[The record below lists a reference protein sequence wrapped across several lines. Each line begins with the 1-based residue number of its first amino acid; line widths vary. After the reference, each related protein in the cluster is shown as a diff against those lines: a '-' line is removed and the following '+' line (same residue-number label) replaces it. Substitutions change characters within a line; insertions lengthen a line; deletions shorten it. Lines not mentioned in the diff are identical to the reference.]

1 MTADQILELF
11 RERGRAA
18 YLGEPVSQTEH
29 ALQSAW
35 AAEKAG
41 VSSALI
47 TAALVHDLGHLLH
60 DLPEDCAE
68 AGIDDAH
75 EERGARLL
83 ACCFGP
89 EVVEPVRL
97 HVAAKRFLCSTE
109 PAYFAQLSEASRVSL
124 ALQGGP
130 MSPAEAEAFRG
141 NPHAVAAVA
150 LRRWDEAAKIAG
162 LVTPPLEHFRSHLE
176 AALVGGR
183 G

>member
-1 MTADQILELF
+1 MTADQIVELF

-29 ALQSAW
+29 ALQTAW

-41 VSSALI
+41 ASGALI

-68 AGIDDAH
+68 AGIDDTH

-83 ACCFGP
+83 ATSFGP
-89 EVVEPVRL
+89 EVTEPVRL
-97 HVAAKRFLCSTE
+97 HVAAKRFLCATD
-109 PAYFAQLSEASRVSL
+109 PAYYGLLSEASRVSL

-130 MSPAEAEAFRG
+130 MSPAEAETFRG
-141 NPHAVAAVA
+141 NPHAAAAVA

-162 LVTPPLEHFRSHLE
+162 LATPPLEYFRSHLE
-176 AALVGGR
+176 AVLVGGPS
-183 G
+183 